1 MKQAG
6 LDVTIFSAHSTRSAA
21 VSAAHRKYL
30 PIEHILKTAD
40 WAAESTFA
48 KYYNKPLEVQSSST
62 SFALSILES

>member
-1 MKQAG
+1 MSPY
-6 LDVTIFSAHSTRSAA
+6 LVHIAA